1 MKILRIII
9 IASIIAILLWKVLLA
24 QAEGAEVEDSI
35 ESAIEELRAAMV
47 QKSLQKLIS
56 SCENATAS
64 LLISKDPEQYQRDVF
79 DVAYQVTN
87 VISRRKPKSTD
98 DIKWFEQKLPFCPF
112 RLKSGAVEVISYK
125 ACGLGFVV
133 LEGRVYK
140 HGINTED
147 HSIIGGKVLRFR

>member
-1 MKILRIII
+1 MRALRIII
-9 IASIIAILLWKVLLA
+9 IAAIVAILLWKVFLA

-35 ESAIEELRAAMV
+35 ENAVEELRAAMI
-47 QKSLQKLIS
+47 QKSLHKLVS
-56 SCENATAS
+56 SCESATAS

-125 ACGLGFVV
+125 ASGLGFVV
-133 LEGRVYK
+133 IEGRINK
-140 HGINTED
+140 QGINTED